1 MLVSI
6 YCLDAP
12 GSAGPRQSKMAEHL
26 QHIEEIEDRIKVA
39 GPVMGSGGE
48 GPVASLLIFEVDS
61 LDEATAMLH
70 ADPYYRAGVWQEVNI
85 QEFKGVVGS
94 WVGGKTW

>member
-6 YCLDAP
+6 YCKDAP
-12 GSAGPRQSKMAEHL
+12 GSAGPRQSKMTEHL
-26 QHIEEIEDRIKVA
+26 QHIEEIEGRIKVA
-39 GPVMGSGGE
+39 GPVMGSEGE

-70 ADPYYRAGVWQEVNI
+70 ADPYYRAGVWQEINI

-94 WVGGKTW
+94 WVGGKIW

>member
-6 YCLDAP
+6 YCKDAQR
-12 GSAGPRQSKMAEHL
+12 GAEARQSKLQEHL
-26 QHIEEIEDRIKVA
+26 GHIETIEENIRVA
-39 GPVMGSGGE
+39 GPVMGTGGE
-48 GPVASLLIFEVDS
+48 EPVASLLVVEVDS

-70 ADPYYRAGVWQEVNI
+70 ADPYYQAGVWQEVNI

-94 WVGGKTW
+94 WVGGKKW

>member
-6 YCLDAP
+6 YCKDAP
-12 GSAGPRQSKMAEHL
+12 GSAAPRQDKLAEHL
-26 QHIEEIEDRIKVA
+26 KHVESIEDRIMVG
-39 GPVMGSGGE
+39 GPIMGADGE
-48 GPVASLLIFEVDS
+48 QAVASLLVVDVDG
-61 LDEATAMLH
+61 LDEATEMMH
-70 ADPYYRAGVWQEVNI
+70 TDPYFEAGVWQEINI

>member
-6 YCLDAP
+6 YCKDAP
-12 GSAGPRQSKMAEHL
+12 GGAEHRQGKMVEHL
-26 QHIEEIEDRIKVA
+26 EHIEEIEERIKVA
-39 GPVMGSGGE
+39 GPVMGPDGE
-48 GPVASLLIFEVDS
+48 GPVASLLIFDVGS

-70 ADPYYRAGVWQEVNI
+70 ADPYYQAGVWQEINI
-85 QEFKGVVGS
+85 REFKGVVGS

>member
-6 YCLDAP
+6 YCKDAP
-12 GSAGPRQSKMAEHL
+12 GGAKARESKLKEHL
-26 QHIEEIEDRIKVA
+26 GHIETIEEKIKVA
-39 GPVMGSGGE
+39 GPVMGADAE
-48 GPVASLLIFEVDS
+48 GPVASLLVVEVDS

-70 ADPYYRAGVWQEVNI
+70 ADPYYQAGVWQEVNI

-94 WVGGKTW
+94 WVGGKKW

>member
-1 MLVSI
+1 MLVSV
-6 YCLDAP
+6 YCKDAP
-12 GSAGPRQSKMAEHL
+12 GSATPRQDKLAEHL
-26 QHIEEIEDRIKVA
+26 QHIEEIEDRIRVA
-39 GPVMGSGGE
+39 GPVMGPDGE

-70 ADPYYRAGVWQEVNI
+70 ADPYYRAGVWQEI
-85 QEFKGVVGS
+85 SIHEFKGAVGS

>member
-6 YCLDAP
+6 YCKDAP
-12 GSAGPRQSKMAEHL
+12 GGAESRKSKLAEHIE
-26 QHIEEIEDRIKVA
+26 HIEEIEDRIKVA
-39 GPVMGSGGE
+39 GPVMGSDE
-48 GPVASLLIFEVDS
+48 DGPVASLLIFEVDN
-61 LDEATAMLH
+61 LDEATGMLH
-70 ADPYYRAGVWQEVNI
+70 TDPYYQAGVWQEINI